1 MSLATLKRKNNAKY
15 NLSSNKIFSTKGVIR
30 NIKGIGANI
39 QINSDVRTIFKGLS
53 PSGCGGLPG
62 ERRNKGVPITGFPLY
77 IIGNCNYNNGSNNSV
92 STSTMTTKGLL
103 SSRVYN
109 PIIKSNDYLGG
120 KEQSCRE
127 WWVKNFNPLDHA
139 QSEYMRVLNVKK
151 SANDSVKIE
160 QVVASSSE
168 CYNYKIGTRKAAIK
182 NTYNKNANTGAMSS
196 GIYNKITLLRNNCL
210 PPPPCKQP
218 FPFIIEKRGCNTDYL
233 TPEEAMLAGA
243 LPSDWMKCVSK
254 YPTYY
259 TYTINPYI

>member
-1 MSLATLKRKNNAKY
+1 MSLATMKRKSQAKQ

-30 NIKGIGANI
+30 NLKGIGANI
-39 QINSDVRTIFKGLS
+39 QINSDVRTIFKGVS

-62 ERRNKGVPITGFPLY
+62 QRSKGVPITGFPLY
-77 IIGNCNYNNGSNNSV
+77 IVGNCNYNNGSNKSV

-139 QSEYMRVLNVKK
+139 QSEYMRILNVKK
-151 SANDSVKIE
+151 SSNDSIKIE
-160 QVVASSSE
+160 QSVLTNASD
-168 CYNYKIGTRKAAIK
+168 CYNYKIGTRKTSK
-182 NTYNKNANTGAMSS
+182 N
-196 GIYNKITLLRNNCL
+196 IYNKSARKGAMTSGNYNKINLLRNNCL

-218 FPFIIEKRGCNTDYL
+218 FPFILAKRGGCNTEFL

-243 LPSDWMKCVSK
+243 LPSDWMNCWSK

-259 TYTINPYI
+259 SYTINPYT